1 MPTPSRVFR
10 FSQSYEY
17 LNFHNYRFY
26 LCRWFV
32 HSYFSTCWKYK
43 MRKDTFT
50 LPTNRTRALRDTLE
64 KQMLK
69 LNLIYASNFT
79 LILMQ
84 TCLALLLNN
93 SQGILRLSFNLQL
106 DLQAF
111 QVLQVFYVNCSWN
124 CQEIHHRQK
133 LVDKLYSLISRN
145 IRETPYVLGK
155 YAIHGYL

>member
-1 MPTPSRVFR
+1 
-10 FSQSYEY
+10 
-17 LNFHNYRFY
+17 
-26 LCRWFV
+26 
-32 HSYFSTCWKYK
+32 

-50 LPTNRTRALRDTLE
+50 LPTNRTRVLRDTLE

-69 LNLIYASNFT
+69 LNLIYASNFM

-111 QVLQVFYVNCSWN
+111 QVLQVFYVNCS
-124 CQEIHHRQK
+124 
-133 LVDKLYSLISRN
+133 
-145 IRETPYVLGK
+145 
-155 YAIHGYL
+155 